1 MLQWRSGPAFQPANW
16 EPQSIWSW
24 PSSGEQAKDNFFSNG
39 HFIFHYLLTY
49 LSPLRRLA
57 HRAATKSLHLD
68 LSLAI
73 FSMVPQLCCCCSSSF
88 SIVLR
93 HVCLGLPLFLLPSGV
108 QCNATLGMALMS
120 ILRTCPIQVHR
131 RLLIMKSML
140 SCWVMLRRFLFEM
153 ILGQNIRR
161 ILRRHEV
168 WKVDNLWMSLS
179 VVFQHSAPY
188 SSVESTQL
196 W

>member
-57 HRAATKSLHLD
+57 HRAATKFLHLH

-73 FSMVPQLCCCCSSSF
+73 FSMVPQLCWCSWSSF

-93 HVCLGLPLFLLPSGV
+93 HVILGRPLFLFPSGV
-108 QCNATLGMALMS
+108 QCSATLGIAFVS
-120 ILRTCPIQVHR
+120 ILRTWPIQDHL
-131 RLLIMKSML
+131 RLLIVYCMS
-140 SCWVMLRRFLFEM
+140 SCCVMLRRLLFEM
-153 ILGQNIRR
+153 VLGQNTVLCLLVNPHTGAKDMPTTVCI
-161 ILRRHEV
+161 V
-168 WKVDNLWMSLS
+168 PPGVN
-179 VVFQHSAPY
+179 
-188 SSVESTQL
+188 
-196 W
+196 